1 LEQLGLRRIAVLSPY
16 QPVADEH
23 VTRFFTE
30 AGFDVLAFKGLRCP
44 TAMAIATVTPEAL
57 VDVLSRLDSPD
68 VEAIVQV
75 GTNLS
80 MVRLADEAERWLRK
94 PVLAIN
100 ATTLWH
106 ALRTNGFT
114 DAFDGF
120 GVALR
125 EL

>member
-1 LEQLGLRRIAVLSPY
+1 
-16 QPVADEH
+16 
-23 VTRFFTE
+23 
-30 AGFDVLAFKGLRCP
+30 
-44 TAMAIATVTPEAL
+44 
-57 VDVLSRLDSPD
+57 
-68 VEAIVQV
+68 
-75 GTNLS
+75 
-80 MVRLADEAERWLRK
+80 VRLADEAERWLRK